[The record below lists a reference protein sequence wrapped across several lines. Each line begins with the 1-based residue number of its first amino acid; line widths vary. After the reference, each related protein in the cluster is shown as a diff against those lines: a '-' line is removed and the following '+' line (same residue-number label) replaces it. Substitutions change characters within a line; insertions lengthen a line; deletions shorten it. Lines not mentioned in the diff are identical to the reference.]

1 MMRMFLLNPDRMY
14 QKKDAA
20 LMLVISPREAEK
32 EMKLLKRA
40 GLIRNKNA
48 FKDLIKRGRIAK
60 LKVSGFVLDRSFI
73 YLKPLENLLINTLLI
88 RNHDLLRRLLN
99 VGNMRL
105 IIVSGVFIQNI
116 DSRVDLL
123 LVGDKIRKGAL
134 QRVIR
139 SLESNI
145 GRELQYAV
153 FDTTDFEYRRSVGD
167 RLLRDVFDYK
177 HQVLLDKLGITPEA
191 ES

>member
-1 MMRMFLLNPDRMY
+1 MFLLNPDRMY